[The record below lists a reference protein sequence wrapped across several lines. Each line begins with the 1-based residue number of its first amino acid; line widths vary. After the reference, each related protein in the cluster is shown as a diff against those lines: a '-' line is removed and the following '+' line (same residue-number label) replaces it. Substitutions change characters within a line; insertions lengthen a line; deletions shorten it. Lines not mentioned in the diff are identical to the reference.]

1 MDIIIEIVFEILA
14 FIFDV
19 VTDILFEGTVK
30 NMKIPT
36 ILRILFVFLIF
47 LVYLGISGVLLFL
60 GYNAYMDGDILMAII
75 FGGIGF
81 FVLIGA
87 VVETRNVEKIKEAE
101 RNGD

>member
-1 MDIIIEIVFEILA
+1 MDIIIEIVFEILD

-47 LVYLGISGVLLFL
+47 LVYLGISGGLLFL
-60 GYNAYMDGDILMAII
+60 GYNAYMDGDILMAIV
-75 FGGIGF
+75 FGVIGI

-87 VVETRNVEKIKEAE
+87 VFETRNVEKIKEAE

>member
-1 MDIIIEIVFEILA
+1 MDIVIEIVFEILD

-19 VTDILFEGTVK
+19 VTDILYEGTLK

-36 ILRILFVFLIF
+36 ILRILFIFLIF

-60 GYNAYMDGDILMAII
+60 GYSAYIDGDILMTIL
-75 FGGIGF
+75 FGGIGL

-87 VVETRNVEKIKEAE
+87 LVETRNVEKIKEAE
-101 RNGD
+101 RNGE